1 MPAQPEPSAFN
12 ELIAALTDI
21 MTSKP
26 LIKSAPAKP
35 LLLIRKSSKPPVKI
49 RPKPMLLFFKAP
61 GCRDGIVLK
70 TNPKPR
76 QNTEKTPCLT

>member
-1 MPAQPEPSAFN
+1 MSAQPKPSAFD
-12 ELIAALTDI
+12 ELLAELNDI
-21 MTSKP
+21 LSK
-26 LIKSAPAKP
+26 SVPAKP
-35 LLLIRKSSKPPVKI
+35 LLLLRKSSKPPVKT

-70 TNPKPR
+70 TSPKPR